1 MHREVTRSDLA
12 DQVRRLEASRQ
23 QHIAALAQIDQLLS
37 RIGDALRKLHVTG
50 PQSAR
55 GEQELGIR
63 LEHHAPAGEAGEVSA
78 RQGGR
83 RRYRKAELTGEQ
95 AVIAFV
101 RRQGSATTAEI
112 NRQWRIEGR
121 GGAANNAI
129 LQLLRRGELVREP
142 ISGQRRGSRYRSGAP
157 QGAAASAVA
166 PQTGIDPSLP
176 HSQFAGS
183 NSGG

>member
-12 DQVRRLEASRQ
+12 DQVRRLEVSRQ
-23 QHIAALAQIDQLLS
+23 QHIAALAQIDQLLT
-37 RIGDALRKLHVTG
+37 RIGDAVRKLHVTAPQG
-50 PQSAR
+50 PG
-55 GEQELGIR
+55 GERDLGLR
-63 LEHHAPAGEAGEVSA
+63 FEPYRQPDEAAEAPA
-78 RQGGR
+78 RPGGR

-112 NRQWRIEGR
+112 NRQWRMEGR

-142 ISGQRRGSRYRSGAP
+142 IPGQRRGSRYRSGPP
-157 QGAAASAVA
+157 QGTSVSAMIGTEA
-166 PQTGIDPSLP
+166 RIDPSLP
-176 HSQFAGS
+176 DPQFA
-183 NSGG
+183 